1 MDLETLKTE
10 LNELKMEGGI
20 SRNALFQKHKRE
32 EKYPGNNI
40 HFLLGVT
47 KKPILKDISSNVDTD
62 GNFSKLP
69 LLDNIR
75 ENIKKHEKSFEKNI
89 ILINNES
96 FANRRIGN

>member
-10 LNELKMEGGI
+10 LKELKIKGGI
-20 SRNALFQKHKRE
+20 SENALFQKPKRD

-40 HFLLGVT
+40 HFLLGLR
-47 KKPILKDISSNVDTD
+47 KKSIPEDISSNVNSS
-62 GNFSKLP
+62 GNFSNLP

-75 ENIKKHEKSFEKNI
+75 KNISKHEKSFKKNI

-96 FANRRIGN
+96 FANRRINN